1 MKLWL
6 LSQDVNDEYDT
17 YDSCVVVEQTAEEA
31 KRLHPNG
38 ILRANE
44 EGKFEYPYCSA
55 WVSSDYDY
63 GDWVKSVDDVNVEY
77 IGEADRDLKAGDV
90 ICASFN
96 AG

>member
-6 LSQDVNDEYDT
+6 LSQDVNNDYDT

-55 WVSSDYDY
+55 WVNS
-63 GDWVKSVDDVNVEY
+63 DWVKSVENINAKY
-77 IGEADRDLKAGDV
+77 IGEADSDLKAGDV